1 MLSASIVGSGELI
14 ATTTLGAEVGYTV
27 LWLIIFSCLIKALI
41 QSFMGCYTIAKGEPS
56 LEAFNRIPG
65 KIGKVNWVA
74 WAWVVMVF
82 FTLFQIC
89 AMFVGVSQAMKLVTG
104 IEVLWWVVGVGIFRL
119 DSGRT
124 GLK

>member
-1 MLSASIVGSGELI
+1 M
-14 ATTTLGAEVGYTV
+14 
-27 LWLIIFSCLIKALI
+27 
-41 QSFMGCYTIAKGEPS
+41 
-56 LEAFNRIPG
+56 PG
-65 KIGKVNWVA
+65 KIGKVNWVV
-74 WAWVVMVF
+74 WAWVVMVY